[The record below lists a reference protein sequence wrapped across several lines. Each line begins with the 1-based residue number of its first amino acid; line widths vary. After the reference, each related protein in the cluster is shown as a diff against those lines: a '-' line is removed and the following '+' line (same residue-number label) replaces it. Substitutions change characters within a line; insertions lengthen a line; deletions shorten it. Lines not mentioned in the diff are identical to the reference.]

1 MRTAPC
7 PAACPAA
14 AHPVTAHPAAASSA
28 VYRAA
33 RLLPLLAALAA
44 LVQAQGTFPFD
55 PLQPGN
61 TPLTPLVQPDITV
74 RPLIPGLVSLRRPS
88 TGGPVTFNLNASTY
102 PPAQFPARYPS
113 APQPFNVFSSASTP
127 WSVQMEVRSQP
138 GQGGRMLPPRALL
151 YRVNGGPWLPVAEVP
166 QVILSSVGPT
176 PGWLPM
182 TVEFQLE
189 LQGGEVG
196 GEYGFE
202 VLFTATALP

>member
-1 MRTAPC
+1 MN
-7 PAACPAA
+7 
-14 AHPVTAHPAAASSA
+14 
-28 VYRAA
+28 AA
-33 RLLPLLAALAA
+33 RPLSRLLLLAALTSLPA
-44 LVQAQGTFPFD
+44 QAQGTFPFD
-55 PLQPGN
+55 PLKPVN
-61 TPLTPLVQPDITV
+61 PPLTPLVQPDITV

-88 TGGPVTFNLNASTY
+88 TTGPVTFDLNSGNY

-113 APQPFNVFSSASTP
+113 APQPFSVFSSASTP

-138 GQGGRMLPPRALL
+138 GAGGQTLPPKALL

-182 TVEFQLE
+182 SVEFQLE
-189 LQGGEVG
+189 LQGGEVS